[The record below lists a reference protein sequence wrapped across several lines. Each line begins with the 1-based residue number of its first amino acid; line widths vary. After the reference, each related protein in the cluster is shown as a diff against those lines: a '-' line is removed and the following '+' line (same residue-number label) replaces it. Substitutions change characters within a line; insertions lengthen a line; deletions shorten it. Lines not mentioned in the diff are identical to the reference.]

1 MNEMVITGAGVAVLG
16 LLAAIFARPLA
27 TSQERVVQKLPAPLN
42 RFYRLIGAG
51 MPFDSPPW
59 VAYNRIA
66 GLLLVV
72 FGAMVAAFT
81 TIRP

>member
-1 MNEMVITGAGVAVLG
+1 MNETVMAGAGLAALG
-16 LLAAIFARPLA
+16 LAAAVFAQPLA
-27 TSQERVVQKLPAPLN
+27 TSQERVVQILPVPLN

-66 GLLLVV
+66 GLLLML
-72 FGAMVAAFT
+72 FGTMVAAFT